1 MTKPLLVK
9 LIKKIFFKNYNK
21 VVFFKKGKKKKKERK
36 EKGGEKTSFSTS

>member
-21 VVFFKKGKKKKKERK
+21 VVFFKKGKKKKERK